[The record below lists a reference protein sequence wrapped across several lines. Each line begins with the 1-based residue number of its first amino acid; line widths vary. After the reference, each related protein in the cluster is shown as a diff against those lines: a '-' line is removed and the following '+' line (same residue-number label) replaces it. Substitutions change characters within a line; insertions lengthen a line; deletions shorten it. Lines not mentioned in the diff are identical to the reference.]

1 MVKKSIN
8 RFAILSKLSKREN
21 EFKKEFAKIFLE
33 YLETLSFNKRVQEIE
48 SILYETEVKRIVTL
62 DQRLSKQEKK
72 CLFLAANGQGTRA
85 TSKILKRSINTIETH
100 RKNLLKKLQV
110 KDIPQAVGIGIKY
123 NVIK

>member
-1 MVKKSIN
+1 MVNKSIN

>member
-8 RFAILSKLSKREN
+8 RFAVLSKLSRLEN
-21 EFKKEFAKIFLE
+21 EFKKELAKTFLE
-33 YLETLSFNKRVQEIE
+33 YLETLSFNKRVKEME

-72 CLFLAANGQGTRA
+72 CLLLAAKGKGTRC
-85 TSKILKRSINTIETH
+85 TSKILKRSVNTIETH

-110 KDIPQAVGIGIKY
+110 KDIPQAIGVGIKY
-123 NVIK
+123 NVIE